1 MSSSTDLAHS
11 LTRPGGSGN
20 ASDAALVVNH
30 LAIFTVQILNRL
42 IADRTTV
49 VACRGSVTDHLRQL
63 QGVLPRGWP
72 PGSTWDN
79 VPGTFFPDTNEVV
92 LAVVGHGTRLG
103 PHVPAKGEG
112 HGSEDVVLH
121 ETAHGLDMGGGQ
133 PFLSTERDFITA
145 RNRDFTL
152 LSDYEKQPSPAGE
165 QETFAES
172 AARFFTRRD
181 GNMRNLHDFWSSIS
195 DRLSEQEGVMAERA
209 FGRRRM
215 LADEM
220 PEKTIGTA
228 SMSVDGIVTLKLRA
242 TGSGARGDALVNY
255 QRGHP
260 SYEAILQH
268 LGGLMPNETKDILPF
283 PG

>member
-1 MSSSTDLAHS
+1 MPSSTDLARS

-30 LAIFTVQILNRL
+30 LATFTVQILNRL
-42 IADRTTV
+42 ITDRTTV

-63 QGVLPRGWP
+63 QGILPRGWP
-72 PGSTWDN
+72 PGSTWDT

-121 ETAHGLDMGGGQ
+121 ETAHGFDMGGGQ
-133 PFLSTERDFITA
+133 PFLSTDRDFITA

-152 LSDYEKQPSPAGE
+152 ISDYEKQPSPAGE

-181 GNMRNLHDFWSSIS
+181 GNMANLHDFWASIS
-195 DRLSEQEGVMAERA
+195 DRLAEQEGVMAERA
-209 FGRRRM
+209 VGHRRM
-215 LADEM
+215 PADDL

-228 SMSVDGIVTLKLRA
+228 LMSADGAVTLELRA
-242 TGSGARGDALVNY
+242 TGSGARGDALVSY

-260 SYEAILQH
+260 SYEAILRH
-268 LGGLMPNETKDILPF
+268 LGGLVPNETKDILPF
-283 PG
+283 P